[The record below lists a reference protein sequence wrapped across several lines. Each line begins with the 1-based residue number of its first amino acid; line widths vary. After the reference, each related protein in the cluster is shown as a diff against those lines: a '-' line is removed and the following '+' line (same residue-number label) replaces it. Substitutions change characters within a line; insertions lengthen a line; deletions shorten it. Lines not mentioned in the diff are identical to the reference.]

1 MCEIVHLTIFLSNK
15 AFKFEQR
22 KHLWKCSSVA
32 LWTRMT
38 VERWYSITWLA
49 APPYTGQ
56 VFVLDTG
63 EGQLV
68 YLTGTR

>member
-1 MCEIVHLTIFLSNK
+1 MKPTLSNLKVIILILTILLCEIVHSTIFLSNK

-38 VERWYSITWLA
+38 VERWYSIA
-49 APPYTGQ
+49 
-56 VFVLDTG
+56 
-63 EGQLV
+63 
-68 YLTGTR
+68 